1 VDKKEHAS
9 AMGAMRDIVNIFN
22 LTRKTIEN
30 IKNSSENSPH
40 LFKSPQL
47 SKNFK

>member
-22 LTRKTIEN
+22 LTRKTKRKYQKLE
-30 IKNSSENSPH
+30 
-40 LFKSPQL
+40 
-47 SKNFK
+47 